1 MAFTLAEYKKQSQ
14 DPLIAGIYEIFMNNS
29 PLLDKMTFSN
39 INGGAVS
46 FNRETTLPTTAFR
59 AVGSAYTA
67 SEGVI
72 TTTTESLTIAG
83 GKIKLDR
90 ILEKWYGED
99 RRNTSVNMQ
108 IKSLARLINY
118 TMFKG
123 DGTSNTFTGLENRVA
138 AGQTVNNGVGALSLG
153 SWDEALAEVEG
164 DNQAIFVGKGLYLR
178 LAAALRD
185 TTVAGNLMRLND
197 DIGKPMIV
205 YGGVPVL
212 RAGKDASDAEVLD
225 FSEASS
231 TTSAY
236 FCSFDD
242 NGLQGVQNGGIDAY
256 TPVTQSVA
264 NEFDIEWSMN
274 YIIGNLNSV
283 IRVDG
288 ITDAAV
294 VA

>member
-1 MAFTLAEYKKQSQ
+1 MAFSLAEYKKQSQ

-29 PLLDKMTFSN
+29 PILDRMEFSN

-46 FNRETTLPTTAFR
+46 YNRETTLPTTAFR
-59 AVGSAYTA
+59 AVGSAYST

-72 TTTTESLTIAG
+72 TTSTESLTIAG
-83 GKIKLDR
+83 GKITLDR
-90 ILEKWYGED
+90 ILEKWYGQD

-138 AGQTVNNGVGALSLG
+138 AGQTVDNGTGALSLG
-153 SWDEALAEVEG
+153 SFDEALADLEG
-164 DNQAIFVGKGLYLR
+164 DNQAIFVGKGLWLR
-178 LAAALRD
+178 LTAALRD
-185 TTVAGNLMRLND
+185 ATVSGNLMRVND
-197 DIGKPMIV
+197 DIGRPMMV
-205 YGGVPVL
+205 YGGVPIY
-212 RAGKDASDAEVLD
+212 RAGQDASDAEVLD
-225 FSEASS
+225 FSEATS

-242 NGLQGVQNGGIDAY
+242 NGIQGVQNGGIEAY
-256 TPVTQSVA
+256 TPVTDSVA

-274 YIIGNLNSV
+274 YIIGNLNSA
-283 IRVDG
+283 IRVSG